1 MPKMTG
7 ARFIAETVHGYGI
20 THVFFM
26 PYIGPRALM
35 EMENLGIKRVQ
46 THGEKAAAYMADALR
61 PGEARPESLYG
72 AVGWRCQPCRRDY
85 KTRTLLARR

>member
-26 PYIGPRALM
+26 PYIGPRGF
-35 EMENLGIKRVQ
+35 NGDGKPWDQ
-46 THGEKAAAYMADALR
+46 TGSDAR
-61 PGEARPESLYG
+61 
-72 AVGWRCQPCRRDY
+72 
-85 KTRTLLARR
+85 